1 MVIYGIAGRPNAR
14 LGCGKS
20 TVLTW
25 LALSY
30 CAKFNQKVAGNYHIR
45 LKDFRYLENPRDIIG
60 LYDTFIAL
68 DDVYRYLGFSNS
80 NAKKLGRLLAGEVR
94 HHNNNLALVS
104 SRLKEYIP
112 KSLRDHV
119 DYWIFPLHDR
129 RTNWITLDVLNAEG
143 ENVGGI
149 LPRALNP
156 VIVKKTW
163 SFYNHREDI
172 RVTDYF

>member
-30 CAKFNQKVAGNYHIR
+30 KAKFNQNLAGNYHIR
-45 LKDFRYLENPRDIIG
+45 VSDFKYLENPHDILG
-60 LYDTFIAL
+60 LFNTFIAL

-119 DYWIFPLHDR
+119 DYWIFPQFDI
-129 RTNWITLDVLNAEG
+129 RTNWIVLDVLNAEG
-143 ENVGGI
+143 ERVTGG

-156 VIVKKTW
+156 AIVKKTW
-163 SFYNHREDI
+163 TFYNHREDI
-172 RVTDYF
+172 KVTEFF